1 MKYIDKKGKEVFVS
15 QGLGMK
21 EYGSFRKSKAGGLH
35 RVKSPMMPMASSR
48 EEAQKNLDLW
58 ARKNGLKAVEEVKK
72 MFDATEVK
80 GFNKLNDADKDLF
93 TRFCKKFYDAWEY
106 PEKHKP
112 VKVQKMKGYLKV
124 TLVDVSWLHIT
135 KNCEW
140 Y

>member
-1 MKYIDKKGKEVFVS
+1 
-15 QGLGMK
+15 
-21 EYGSFRKSKAGGLH
+21 
-35 RVKSPMMPMASSR
+35 
-48 EEAQKNLDLW
+48 
-58 ARKNGLKAVEEVKK
+58 

-80 GFNKLNDADKDLF
+80 GFSKLSDADKELF
-93 TRFCKKFYDAWEY
+93 KRFCKKFYDAWEF

-135 KNCEW
+135 KNCKW